1 MSDIKV
7 IIVIWIAF
15 EIANYFNI
23 FDMPDSPNQFESSFE
38 ESKNNTKMDF
48 GENVIQKLEEINGCN
63 LEEINGCNLGEI
75 NGCNLGEEE
84 LIQKL
89 KEFNESVSLV
99 KEPEIPSE
107 IPLEKPL
114 KWYLNDPSISS
125 DDIWGYELLDKLI
138 ELIKTLFS

>member
-1 MSDIKV
+1 
-7 IIVIWIAF
+7 
-15 EIANYFNI
+15 
-23 FDMPDSPNQFESSFE
+23 MPDSPNQFESSFE

-63 LEEINGCNLGEI
+63 LGEI

-84 LIQKL
+84 LTDSL

-114 KWYLNDPSISS
+114 K
-125 DDIWGYELLDKLI
+125 
-138 ELIKTLFS
+138 

>member
-1 MSDIKV
+1 
-7 IIVIWIAF
+7 
-15 EIANYFNI
+15 
-23 FDMPDSPNQFESSFE
+23 MPDSPNQFESSFE

-48 GENVIQKLEEINGCN
+48 GENVIQKLE
-63 LEEINGCNLGEI
+63 EI

-114 KWYLNDPSISS
+114 K
-125 DDIWGYELLDKLI
+125 
-138 ELIKTLFS
+138 

>member
-48 GENVIQKLEEINGCN
+48 GENVIQKLE
-63 LEEINGCNLGEI
+63 EI